1 MPYIGKHYKTIKSGL
16 SLTQQAKVVDTMTGN
31 GSATTLSLSTS
42 PGTVNNVRIWI
53 DGVFQTP
60 GTEYTL
66 SGSTIT
72 FTTAPFNGA
81 VVLAI
86 SGATIN
92 ISKTIGHE
100 KPFSI
105 SKLANSAVTNDKITA
120 LASSKLTGTLPA
132 ISGANLTSLPAGNL
146 TGTVA
151 DARISTLTASKL
163 SGALPAIDGSN
174 LTNLPTTVGFD
185 TKNSSDPAITTN
197 PSGGVGHLWVNTTS
211 GEVFTCTDATSNE
224 NIWTNWGA
232 GTGDVEPYV
241 LGGTQQGFCSGGY
254 QSHSVGRINILERYS
269 FAASG
274 NAADYAD
281 LTRTQDACIGTHSGT
296 YGYTSG
302 GESPKVDVIDKFPFA
317 SAANA
322 TDVGNLTVARAK
334 GAGNSSE
341 SNGYVSGGE
350 NSGNSNV
357 IDKHSFSSNG
367 NATDVGDLTVPRA
380 YTSGSGSADNGYS
393 SGGTTGSVNDTIDKF
408 SYASNNNATDVGN
421 LIAAINATAG
431 HSSSSHGYVSGGY
444 TTTTVN
450 MIQKFTFA
458 SNNNSTDVGN
468 ITVLRSNMS
477 GTSHTTHGYT
487 QGGYAGGPYYDVID
501 RFSFSSDGDSADVG
515 NLTGLK
521 FNTAGHS
528 Y

>member
-254 QSHSVGRINILERYS
+254 QSGSRMDVIEKYS
-269 FAASG
+269 FTADG
-274 NAADYAD
+274 NSSDHGD
-281 LTRTQDACIGTHSGT
+281 LTATRDALTGTHSKT
-296 YGYTSG
+296 HGYANG
-302 GESPKVDVIDKFPFA
+302 GESPKVNVIDKFVF
-317 SAANA
+317 SANA
-322 TDVGNLTVARAK
+322 
-334 GAGNSSE
+334 
-341 SNGYVSGGE
+341 
-350 NSGNSNV
+350 
-357 IDKHSFSSNG
+357 
-367 NATDVGDLTVPRA
+367 NATDVGDLTVSRA
-380 YTSGSGSADNGYS
+380 YVSGSSSSDHGYS
-393 SGGTTGSVNDTIDKF
+393 NGGTTGSVNNTIDKF
-408 SYASNNNATDVGN
+408 ATASGGSASDVGD
-421 LIAAINATAG
+421 LQAATNTTAG
-431 HSSSSHGYVSGGY
+431 TSSSTHGYASGGY
-444 TTTTVN
+444 TSTYDN
-450 MIQKFTFA
+450 MIQKYTFA

-468 ITVLRSNMS
+468 ITVNRANVA
-477 GTSHTTHGYT
+477 GTSSRTFGYTHGGWTGSYHN
-487 QGGYAGGPYYDVID
+487 VIEKH
-501 RFSFSSDGDSADVG
+501 SFSSDGDATDVG
-515 NLTGLK
+515 DLTGTK
-521 FNTAGHS
+521 FNIAGQS
-528 Y
+528 F